1 MFKLKT
7 KLIRLWIIKYNPN
20 DEPQDQKGRGD
31 SFNQQTQYQNAKS
44 IKEFIVKDVF
54 LVDIDPVK
62 RAPKIKRVLV
72 ELTQKFY
79 CLDPIAV

>member
-1 MFKLKT
+1 MMHLKT
-7 KLIRLWIIKYNPN
+7 KKVEEIR
-20 DEPQDQKGRGD
+20 
-31 SFNQQTQYQNAKS
+31 FNKQTQYQNAKS